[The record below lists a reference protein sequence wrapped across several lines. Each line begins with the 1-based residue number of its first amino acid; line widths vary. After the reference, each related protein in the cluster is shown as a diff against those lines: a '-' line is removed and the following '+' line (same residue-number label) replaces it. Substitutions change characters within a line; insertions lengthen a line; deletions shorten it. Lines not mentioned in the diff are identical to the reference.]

1 MKFLL
6 IIFSYIF
13 IGKLLVASDLI
24 IDIFGKEKV
33 KIYKIDENNFFRIYS
48 SNGVF
53 KTSNNIYG
61 NTECDGTTEIYNKE
75 TLFYIICELREGE
88 NISHYIF
95 KNNKTTKGTE
105 KEVSTKVVFVGGSGS
120 WKRLIGTNCSL
131 AYVEFDEGASH
142 TKIKCK
148 LQK

>member
-1 MKFLL
+1 MKYFLILITYTLIGNLL
-6 IIFSYIF
+6 I
-13 IGKLLVASDLI
+13 ASDLI

-33 KIYKIDENNFFRIYS
+33 KIYKIDENNYFRIYS

-75 TLFYIICELREGE
+75 TLFNLICELREGE

-95 KNNKTTKGTE
+95 KSNKTTKGTE
-105 KEVSTKVVFVGGSGS
+105 KEVLAKVVFVGGTGN
-120 WKRLIGTNCSL
+120 WKRLIGTNCTL

-148 LQK
+148 LK

>member
-1 MKFLL
+1 MKYLL
-6 IIFSYIF
+6 ILLAYTL
-13 IGKLLVASDLI
+13 IGNLSIASDLI

-48 SNGVF
+48 SSGVF

-61 NTECDGTTEIYNKE
+61 NTECDGTTEIYNKK
-75 TLFYIICELREGE
+75 TLFNIICELREGE

-105 KEVSTKVVFVGGSGS
+105 KEVSTKVVFVGGTGS
-120 WKRLIGTNCSL
+120 WKRLIGTNCTL
-131 AYVEFDEGASH
+131 AYIEFDEGASH

-148 LQK
+148 LEK

>member
-1 MKFLL
+1 MKYLL
-6 IIFSYIF
+6 ILITYTL
-13 IGKLLVASDLI
+13 IGNLSIASDLI

-75 TLFYIICELREGE
+75 TL
-88 NISHYIF
+88 NF
-95 KNNKTTKGTE
+95 K
-105 KEVSTKVVFVGGSGS
+105 F
-120 WKRLIGTNCSL
+120 
-131 AYVEFDEGASH
+131 
-142 TKIKCK
+142 
-148 LQK
+148 

>member
-1 MKFLL
+1 MKYFLILITYTLIGNLL
-6 IIFSYIF
+6 I
-13 IGKLLVASDLI
+13 ASDLI

-33 KIYKIDENNFFRIYS
+33 KIYKIDESNYFRIYS
-48 SNGVF
+48 SSGVF
-53 KTSNNIYG
+53 KTSSNIYG

-75 TLFYIICELREGE
+75 TLFNIICEFREGE

-95 KNNKTTKGTE
+95 KNNITTKGTE
-105 KEVSTKVVFVGGSGS
+105 KEVSTKVIFVGGTGS
-120 WKRLIGTNCSL
+120 WKRLIGTSCTL

-148 LQK
+148 LK